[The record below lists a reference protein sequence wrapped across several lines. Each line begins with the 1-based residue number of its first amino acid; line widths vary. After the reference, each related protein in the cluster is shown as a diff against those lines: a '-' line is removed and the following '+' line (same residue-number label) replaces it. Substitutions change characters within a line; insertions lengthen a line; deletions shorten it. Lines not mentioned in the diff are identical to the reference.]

1 MKRVTTVNLSGNAYQ
16 LDEDAY
22 QVLEAYFAQAET
34 RLANDPDRSEILGDL
49 ERSVADKCLRYLGEH
64 KNVVTRAE
72 AQQIVEELGP
82 VEARAGEWNGQQA
95 APDAQRESAD
105 AGAGHAEDAAA
116 ARGQP
121 PRRLV
126 QIREGAMISGV
137 CNGLAAYFN
146 IDVTI
151 MRVIFIVLAILS
163 SGIWALVY
171 VMLMFLIPYDTDIE
185 RMNERGLHAQVFR
198 FVTQTKR
205 KFAAS

>member
-64 KNVVTRAE
+64 KNVITRAE

-95 APDAQRESAD
+95 APDAQRESD
-105 AGAGHAEDAAA
+105 AGA